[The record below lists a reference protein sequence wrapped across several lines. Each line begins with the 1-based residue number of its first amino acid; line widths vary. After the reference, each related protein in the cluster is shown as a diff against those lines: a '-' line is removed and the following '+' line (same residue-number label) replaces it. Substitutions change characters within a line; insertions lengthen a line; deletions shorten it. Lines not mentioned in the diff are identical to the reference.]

1 MKPSHTIARNTFVVI
16 SIALLAILVVMIRRV
31 YGLQSSLMELQ
42 RDVAKTQSAMLTQL
56 STMKRTSAITVT
68 SNRVTVESIRE
79 ELEKAK
85 QQLQVSSGESKSA
98 ALSDVRR
105 LEKELRVE
113 KAKQQELEEQM
124 DHQFSDVRQV
134 VGKADEK
141 IGGVSNEVSSIKTEV
156 AETKS
161 DLRKA
166 MLDYKRMNG
175 DMGVMS
181 GLIATNGKELD
192 NLKALGDRKYT
203 EFSLQRDKTPVKV
216 ETVSLLLKKTDPS
229 HHRFSL
235 EVYADDLTIQ
245 KKDKTVNEPLQFYIR
260 EMKQP
265 YEIVINDVH
274 KDAVRG
280 YLAVPRVEAVR
291 Q

>member
-1 MKPSHTIARNTFVVI
+1 MV
-16 SIALLAILVVMIRRV
+16 RRV
-31 YGLQSSLMELQ
+31 YSLQSSLLDLQ
-42 RDVAKTQSAMLTQL
+42 RDVAKTQAGMLTQL
-56 STMKRTSAITVT
+56 SNMKRTSAISVT
-68 SNRVTVESIRE
+68 SNRATVESIRE

-85 QQLQVSSGESKSA
+85 QQLQASSGEAKTA

-105 LEKELRVE
+105 LERELKVE

-124 DHQFSDVRQV
+124 NHQLSDVRQV
-134 VGKADEK
+134 VGKTDEK

-166 MLDYKRMNG
+166 LLDYKRMNG

-181 GLIATNGKELD
+181 GLIATNAKELEG
-192 NLKALGDRKYT
+192 LKALGDRKYT
-203 EFSLQRDKTPVKV
+203 EFSLQRAKTPVKV
-216 ETVSLLLKKTDPS
+216 ETVSLLLKKTDPA

-235 EVYADDLTIQ
+235 DVFADDLTIQ

-265 YEIVINDVH
+265 YEIVINDVR
-274 KDAVRG
+274 KDVVKG
-280 YLAVPRVEAVR
+280 YLAVPRVDAVR

>member
-1 MKPSHTIARNTFVVI
+1 
-16 SIALLAILVVMIRRV
+16 MIRRV